1 MPVFNSMHYQLMQN
15 TKMTFG
21 QNSMQNFLQIDM
33 AIAQF
38 GLKMRFLLL
47 GVMPPGELFLKKNP
61 NPTQIQL
68 RADQIKNRA
77 DQYIGDLIK
86 IENIFRATEKW
97 SETNGLQT
105 LANHEITNIEYYPE
119 LFIVPSDFCQ

>member
-77 DQYIGDLIK
+77 D
-86 IENIFRATEKW
+86 
-97 SETNGLQT
+97 
-105 LANHEITNIEYYPE
+105 
-119 LFIVPSDFCQ
+119 